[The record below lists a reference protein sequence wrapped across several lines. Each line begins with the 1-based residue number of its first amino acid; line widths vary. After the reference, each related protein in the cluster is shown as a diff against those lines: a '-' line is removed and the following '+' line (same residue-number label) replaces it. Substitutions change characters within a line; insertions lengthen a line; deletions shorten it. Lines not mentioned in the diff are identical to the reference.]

1 MRKESE
7 AKAVNLGEGSIGK
20 LMWKLALPT
29 IIAQM
34 VNLLYNLIDRIY
46 IGHIPGTGDIA
57 LTGLGLCF
65 PIIMLITAFSS
76 LIGFGGAP
84 RVAIFMGKGDMKT
97 AEKIVGNCVAALVFL
112 SIILTVVLELTGT
125 PILKLFGASENT
137 LPYALSY
144 LRIYVFG
151 TLFVMVAV
159 GLNPFITTQGFTRE
173 SMKMVVI
180 GAVCNII
187 LDPIFIFLFHMG
199 VQGAALAT
207 IISQAVSA
215 FFILRFLLSDKSKI
229 KILKQNLRI
238 QPAIILPVMA
248 LGISP
253 FVMSATESLLNVAF
267 NSSLAKYGGDVA
279 VGAMTILS
287 SIMQL
292 QMLPVQGLTQGAQ
305 PIISF
310 NYGAMKVERVKKAFR
325 LLILVC
331 VIYTTIFWLA
341 VQLAPELFV
350 KIFNNNSPELIATT
364 AWAIRIYFAV
374 SFTFGILVSVQQT
387 FMALGQAK
395 LSLLI
400 ACLRKVILLIPLIY
414 ILPNFLEN
422 KTFAVFL
429 AEPVAD
435 FLSISVA
442 LILFIT
448 NINKILSKAGDVK

>member
-395 LSLLI
+395 ISLLI

>member
-207 IISQAVSA
+207 IISQAISA

-267 NSSLAKYGGDVA
+267 NSSLAKYGGDEA

-395 LSLLI
+395 ISLLI